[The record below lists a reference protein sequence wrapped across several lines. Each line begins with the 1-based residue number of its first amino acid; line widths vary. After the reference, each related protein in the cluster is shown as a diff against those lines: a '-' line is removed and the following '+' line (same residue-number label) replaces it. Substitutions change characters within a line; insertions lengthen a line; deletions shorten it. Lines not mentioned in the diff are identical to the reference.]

1 MKLQAE
7 AKNSRRQ
14 SVQAPIVLDMSRV
27 PSGQPSSKRGS
38 FTPLASSHVR
48 PPPRGSSI
56 SISDPVIPGLT
67 PGAIDGLPGSSP
79 PDQPISSIDNDASGS
94 SQTQA
99 GSRAF
104 SSLFGRT
111 SPQPHAGLEQSP
123 PRNDVAAE
131 LEALKRELRSV
142 KDELEETRH
151 DLIESNEAREASET
165 CVKALREFIGE
176 NHSDEMRLP
185 PTPHMTKGHEADET
199 ADLSKKNGLTTG
211 WGFKLWPGGNGS
223 GPVKASTSSYTQL
236 PVRRGSNASA
246 PPPRPRTSQSPPP
259 AFGRLGGFFNSI
271 SIVNSPNLQNGSDTS
286 SETEPVSP
294 TVEAP
299 QTNVLVRRD
308 SLAGETHL
316 SGIPSTEEAKGI
328 GVQILAQ

>member
-27 PSGQPSSKRGS
+27 GIPSGQPSSKRAS

-56 SISDPVIPGLT
+56 SMSDPVIPGLT

-79 PDQPISSIDNDASGS
+79 PDQPTIDNDASGS
-94 SQTQA
+94 SHSQPS
-99 GSRAF
+99 SRAF

-111 SPQPHAGLEQSP
+111 SPQPHAGLEHSP

-176 NHSDEMRLP
+176 NHSDQMRLP
-185 PTPHMTKGHEADET
+185 PTPHMTKGDEADET
-199 ADLSKKNGLTTG
+199 ADLNKKNGLTTG

-246 PPPRPRTSQSPPP
+246 PPPRPSTSQPPPP

-271 SIVNSPNLQNGSDTS
+271 SSVNSPNLQNGSDTS

-294 TVEAP
+294 TVEAL
-299 QTNVLVRRD
+299 QTNVLV
-308 SLAGETHL
+308 AGEAGSTHL

-328 GVQILAQ
+328 GVQILQ